1 MHPQL
6 VRCLHSFIHKTD
18 MQNRT
23 KTPSRQSVTG
33 MRTASKRLFI
43 ALIPDHHIIDRI
55 TDLQK
60 RVQGRLVPA
69 QNLHLTLAFL
79 GNQSE
84 DVREHLTR
92 FLEQTVFRPFELV
105 LDTIGFFP
113 KIRLSWIGP
122 SAIPD
127 ALHHLHRD
135 IQAYLIQNRLTNG
148 RERFRPH
155 ITLARQS
162 VSSEWTPEFPIKWQI
177 TRLALMQSV
186 LSHEP
191 GVHPEYRI
199 LYEKKAISGND

>member
-1 MHPQL
+1 
-6 VRCLHSFIHKTD
+6 

-23 KTPSRQSVTG
+23 KIPSRHSETG
-33 MRTASKRLFI
+33 GQTLSRRLFI
-43 ALIPDHHIIDRI
+43 ALIPDRHTINRI
-55 TDLQK
+55 AALQK
-60 RVQGRLVPA
+60 QVHGRLVPA

-79 GNQSE
+79 GNQPE
-84 DVREHLTR
+84 EVRVHLSC
-92 FLEQTVFRPFELV
+92 FLEQTVFRSFDLL

-113 KIRLSWIGP
+113 KIRLSWLGP

-127 ALHHLHRD
+127 SLHHLHRN
-135 IQAYLIQNRLTNG
+135 IQAYLTQNRLADG
-148 RERFRPH
+148 HERFRPH

-162 VSSEWTPEFPIKWQI
+162 VSSEWTPEFPIKWQV